1 MGLWR
6 YRCQFLQK
14 LHEPH
19 DTNQIQG
26 SVVAQFFFRCRVSL
40 VTVFH
45 PSSCLKT
52 IPFRSIV
59 SDQAGHNTWGLI
71 SETKLMIFCIIRFL
85 KPAIWSARS
94 RFRGDQSER
103 ETITW
108 PAATAVTACS
118 FSFHSFKTPLP
129 HFFESRLNQSKWNF
143 KLPSSACWK
152 KNENATN
159 SPELWKRLKL
169 TKSSLSL
176 LNLPLNSLHA

>member
-14 LHEPH
+14 LHNPH

-45 PSSCLKT
+45 PSSCLKK
-52 IPFRSIV
+52 PFRFDRLCLTRLATSPEAW
-59 SDQAGHNTWGLI
+59 SQKPSWWYFA
-71 SETKLMIFCIIRFL
+71 SYFFL

-108 PAATAVTACS
+108 PAATAATACS
-118 FSFHSFKTPLP
+118 FSFHSFKAPLP

-152 KNENATN
+152 KMKMQQTPQNRE
-159 SPELWKRLKL
+159 SD
-169 TKSSLSL
+169 
-176 LNLPLNSLHA
+176 